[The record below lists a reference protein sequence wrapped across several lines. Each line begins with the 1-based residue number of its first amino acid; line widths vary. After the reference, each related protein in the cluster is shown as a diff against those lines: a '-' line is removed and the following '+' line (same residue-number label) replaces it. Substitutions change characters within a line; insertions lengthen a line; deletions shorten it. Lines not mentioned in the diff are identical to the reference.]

1 MDLTLFSALMEM
13 SFGPE
18 MESVCAPERPRPKI
32 RISALLPR
40 ATAPPIFEAEAV
52 EAPGEFTPS
61 ISTLNAEAVFG
72 TTMSV
77 PLVVCAAAT
86 VIVVGVARLPPDEP
100 GDGAGDGVGVD
111 GAVLVCLLG
120 PLPQPI
126 QKEERRRTAMN
137 RMRILKGLLS
147 RAYEKMPSRSA
158 VLYKRSG

>member
-1 MDLTLFSALMEM
+1 MEM

-18 MESVCAPERPRPKI
+18 MESVCAPERPGPKI

-61 ISTLNAEAVFG
+61 ISTLNAEGVFG
-72 TTMSV
+72 TTMSM

-86 VIVVGVARLPPDEP
+86 AIVVGVARLPPDEP
-100 GDGAGDGVGVD
+100 GDGAGEGVGVD
-111 GAVLVCLLG
+111 GAVLVWLFG

-126 QKEERRRTAMN
+126 QKEERRSTAMN
-137 RMRILKGLLS
+137 RMRILKAPLS
-147 RAYEKMPSRSA
+147 GAYEKMPIPAS
-158 VLYKRSG
+158 VLYNRSR